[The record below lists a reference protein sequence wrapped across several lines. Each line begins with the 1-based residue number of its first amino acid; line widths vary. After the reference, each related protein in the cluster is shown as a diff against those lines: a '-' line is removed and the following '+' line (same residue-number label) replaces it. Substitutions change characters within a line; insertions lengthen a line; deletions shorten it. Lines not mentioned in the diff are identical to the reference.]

1 VGQDA
6 VSNSRP
12 IANIAVGGNRKK
24 AMRYILSIL
33 TLLYFGHICLGQDD
47 LKDTESF
54 TNLTDT
60 LLKREIAMFNF
71 KGTSLTTSNSVIQ
84 STLTEIPLRY
94 CDNKSVG
101 LSKGSTFVNL
111 YLKRDASNFE
121 QGTTTSLDS
130 IFLVTH
136 SHSWVRIPK
145 AAFQG
150 ISNLVSCNARQVGK
164 ANSLISPFFK
174 SFQSRDKRRIYIYI
188 IGGFDKGRYEVTW
201 IINDDMF
208 YGRTIDRI

>member
-1 VGQDA
+1 VRCRPKFISSFNVLCRGQDA
-6 VSNSRP
+6 ASKP
-12 IANIAVGGNRKK
+12 HHCANTTVGGNRKK

-150 ISNLVSCNARQVGK
+150 ISNLVSCNLRQAGLTR
-164 ANSLISPFFK
+164 NPTFSYL
-174 SFQSRDKRRIYIYI
+174 
-188 IGGFDKGRYEVTW
+188 
-201 IINDDMF
+201 
-208 YGRTIDRI
+208 